1 MPNWSLHRHSAGSS
15 TTITAE
21 QSKHTKAQSKYRLS
35 CNHSIIG
42 TMISDYDYDFN
53 TSLTQLELHSHP
65 ATTKPLCKRDESL
78 WLIISLFCSS
88 AQRRYGR
95 TQHHLIVKPLLA
107 PHITWPDKNT
117 LELSLF
123 QKSLWENLKLL
134 DWWGRVGVWKTACI
148 VSHFTHMHTNAHT
161 HRRPLMMLLMYS
173 SRVSQCYCTYVC
185 MPCVHCQFDYS
196 VFCGMYKRV
205 LYTHVLSTAVMIAG
219 LSSLQIQ
226 ETALLLAAQMVS
238 QGVSMETSEMADEVS
253 YMGCC
258 AYMCLCM
265 VAVEYFKGSWY
276 VRMYVIVTHRA
287 AADTLWNIYCAFCTH
302 VYCAFCTHVTVLY
315 VHTSVPMY
323 VCMFLCFMCLRST
336 S

>member
-1 MPNWSLHRHSAGSS
+1 
-15 TTITAE
+15 
-21 QSKHTKAQSKYRLS
+21 
-35 CNHSIIG
+35 
-42 TMISDYDYDFN
+42 
-53 TSLTQLELHSHP
+53 
-65 ATTKPLCKRDESL
+65 
-78 WLIISLFCSS
+78 
-88 AQRRYGR
+88 
-95 TQHHLIVKPLLA
+95 
-107 PHITWPDKNT
+107 
-117 LELSLF
+117 
-123 QKSLWENLKLL
+123 
-134 DWWGRVGVWKTACI
+134 
-148 VSHFTHMHTNAHT
+148 
-161 HRRPLMMLLMYS
+161 
-173 SRVSQCYCTYVC
+173 